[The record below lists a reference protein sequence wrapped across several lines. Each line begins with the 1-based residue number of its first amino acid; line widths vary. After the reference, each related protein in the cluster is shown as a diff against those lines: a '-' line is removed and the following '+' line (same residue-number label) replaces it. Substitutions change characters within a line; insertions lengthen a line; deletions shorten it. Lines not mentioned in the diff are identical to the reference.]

1 MRRTRWFLFIFLS
14 LMLLLPAQ
22 AQRAPLSLAYV
33 NSSGQLVVTSAD
45 GQARWIVT
53 NPGETLHPVLGFNWA
68 PDGARFFFA
77 VGESLRVGDVAAQG
91 ISELGRLGG
100 QLSGGEWDASGRIV
114 LAAAGDASNPGAGVV
129 LLPSSVV
136 ASPYMD
142 ERPNTPSVRA
152 SSYDGSAVFAW
163 QSGGYVLRL
172 SDGSLQSLP
181 GRNDANARSS
191 GFWSQAGPLVAYW
204 GYDENGAATIYVAHP
219 QGARYSLSGGSTP
232 VMPMT
237 WIPGTGWLLYRDAT
251 GQIRGADLTCAL
263 SSCSA
268 NPLESGLYFLPAS
281 ASELQ
286 FWGEWAIYRN
296 GEEVRALNIGCLDA
310 NRCENNNV
318 LLGAQA
324 APRTMVAT
332 AFNTLIYTAHTGDPM
347 NPNAREIRS
356 LNLDCLLT
364 SPGDCAPRMLLPNA
378 VSGLLSPDGL
388 YAVVDVAG
396 SGLHILRLSDQGLI
410 YLGSSGDPL
419 GSTLT
424 RARWNG

>member
-1 MRRTRWFLFIFLS
+1 MRRIRWFLLFLLS
-14 LMLLLPAQ
+14 LMLLLPVQ

-45 GQARWIVT
+45 GQVRWIVT
-53 NPGETLHPVLGFNWA
+53 NPGETLHPVLGFNWS
-68 PDGARFFFA
+68 PDGERFFFA
-77 VGESLRVGDVAAQG
+77 VGESLRVGDVASQS
-91 ISELGRLGG
+91 ISELGRLSG
-100 QLSGGEWDASGRIV
+100 QLSGGEWDASGRVV
-114 LAAAGDASNPGAGVV
+114 LAVAGDASNPGDGVV
-129 LLPSSVV
+129 LLPNGVV

-152 SSYDGSAVFAW
+152 SSYDGSALFGW
-163 QSGGYVLRL
+163 QNGAYVLRL
-172 SDGSLQSLP
+172 RDGSLQVLP
-181 GRNDANARSS
+181 GRNDANTRSS

-219 QGARYSLSGGSTP
+219 QGTRLSLSGGSTP

-237 WIPGTGWLLYRDAT
+237 WIPGTAWLLYRDAT

-263 SSCSA
+263 SSCSS

-296 GEEVRALNIGCLDA
+296 GEEVRALNMGCLDA
-310 NRCENNNV
+310 NRCENNTV
-318 LLGAQA
+318 LLGNQA
-324 APRTMVAT
+324 APRTMVST
-332 AFNTLIYTAHTGDPM
+332 AANMLIYTAHTGDAL

-364 SPGDCAPRMLLPNA
+364 SPGDCTARTLLPNA
-378 VSGLLSPDGL
+378 AGGLLSPDGL
-388 YAVVDVAG
+388 YLVVDVVN
-396 SGLHILRLSDQGLI
+396 SGLHILRLNDQGLI
-410 YLGSSGDPL
+410 YLGASGEPL